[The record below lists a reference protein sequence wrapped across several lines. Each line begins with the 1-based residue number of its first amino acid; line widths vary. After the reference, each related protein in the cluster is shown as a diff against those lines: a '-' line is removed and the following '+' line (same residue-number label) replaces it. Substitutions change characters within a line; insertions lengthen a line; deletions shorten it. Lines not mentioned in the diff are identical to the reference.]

1 MNTTN
6 KQLQVSYN
14 ANSRNRRKILKGNFQ
29 GNGSPSQWTKTTDF
43 GSYKHVY
50 TPQELSLITIVR
62 YNKEMYGRNHAGSK
76 HINQLYG
83 Y

>member
-50 TPQELSLITIVR
+50 TPQELSLIALVR
-62 YNKEMYGRNHAGSK
+62 FYGYRKHAGSK
-76 HINQLYG
+76 PIHQLYR
-83 Y
+83 